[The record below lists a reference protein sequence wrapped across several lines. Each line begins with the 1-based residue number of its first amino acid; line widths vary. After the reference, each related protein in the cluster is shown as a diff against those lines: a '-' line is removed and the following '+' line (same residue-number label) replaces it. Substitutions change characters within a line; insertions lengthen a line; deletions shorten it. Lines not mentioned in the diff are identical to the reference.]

1 MAENLFPEDFEQ
13 ETADTAEI
21 YAQTPIGYKPG
32 VAFDDESGDFVRDG
46 RNRVIGNTG
55 VESWKSWV
63 VNCLQT
69 ERYAHLAYNSDFGI
83 EYRRVFAAES
93 REEAESIL
101 ARQITE
107 ALLADEYGRTAYV
120 EDMTFTWPAAD
131 AVQVDATIVGI
142 DDITIDITA
151 YMTLGGNE

>member
-1 MAENLFPEDFEQ
+1 MAENLFPVDFEQ
-13 ETADTAEI
+13 ETADTEEI
-21 YAQTPIGYKPG
+21 FIKDPIGYKPG
-32 VAFDDESGDFVRDG
+32 VAFDDRHGDFVRDG
-46 RNRVIGNTG
+46 RNRVVGNTG
-55 VESWKSWV
+55 VESWQSWV

-93 REEAESIL
+93 REEAESL
-101 ARQITE
+101 LSRQITE
-107 ALLADEYGRTAYV
+107 ALLADPYGRTAYV

-151 YMTLGGNE
+151 YMTLGGE